1 MHVELPIILLFN
13 RTFALTT
20 KATTKSGE
28 SPTLNKAVIDAQQ
41 KRLESLKVCV
51 CVCLSMCCVCC
62 AHTHMHVF

>member
-1 MHVELPIILLFN
+1 MFRFYRSLHFN
-13 RTFALTT
+13 RSFALTS

-51 CVCLSMCCVCC
+51 CVCVCVRVRVCVYC
-62 AHTHMHVF
+62 V